1 MHQIANSLKLILEEG
16 QAVKAENIFELF
28 LNLKPKDYTPGA
40 ITLLRKL
47 IQDFHIKKKQIREY
61 LN

>member
-1 MHQIANSLKLILEEG
+1 LILEEG